1 MSVSN
6 TIKNKRKVSVSSN
19 GMSKKTHK
27 YIFVVGGVISG
38 VGKGVTTSSIAKI
51 LQARGLTVTAMK
63 VDPYVNVDAGTMNPT
78 EHGEVF
84 VLDDGDETDQDM
96 GNYERFL
103 DTTLTS
109 MNYMTTGR
117 VYQSVIQKERNL
129 EYKGKCVQVVPHIP
143 QEVIKRIK
151 KAAQKANADVT
162 VIEVGGTAGEYEN
175 ILFVE
180 AIRMLKAE
188 NSNNVFIAMVSYLP
202 TPSKVGEMKTK
213 PTQHAVRALNSAGI
227 QPDIIVARSSVSIDK
242 RRKEKI
248 ATFCNVSPGNVIS
261 APDVESIYDIP
272 LNFEKDKIGDII
284 SEKLNLKKS
293 RSKAGL
299 NEWKKFVKRTHS
311 AKSEVSIAVIG
322 KYFDTGDFVLSDA
335 YISVIEAI
343 KHSSIH
349 LGRKPKIDWL
359 NATDF
364 ENDVSKLGELK
375 NYDGILVPGG
385 FGERGIEGKIKVIEY
400 ARKNKI
406 PYLGLC
412 YGMQLLVIEFARN
425 VAKMKDANTIEID
438 PNTKYPVIDI
448 MPDQKKKLEEKD
460 YGGSMRLGAYPAVLE
475 KDTIAMEAYGSKR
488 ISERH
493 RHRYEVNPEYVEQLK
508 KKGLVFSGT
517 SPDGTLMEIAELS
530 RENHPFFLA
539 TQFHPE
545 FQSRP
550 LSPHPIFTAFIK
562 AGIMLKKKK

>member
-1 MSVSN
+1 MK
-6 TIKNKRKVSVSSN
+6 KN
-19 GMSKKTHK
+19 HK

-38 VGKGVTTSSIAKI
+38 VGKGITTSSIAKI
-51 LQARGLTVTAMK
+51 LQARGFTVTAMK

-84 VLDDGDETDQDM
+84 VLNDGLETDQDM

-103 DTTLTS
+103 NITIPGI
-109 MNYMTTGR
+109 NYMTTGR
-117 VYQSVIQKERNL
+117 VYESVIQRERNL

-143 QEVIKRIK
+143 QEVIRRIK
-151 KAAQKANADVT
+151 EASQKSHTDVT
-162 VIEVGGTAGEYEN
+162 VVEIGGTAGEYEN

-180 AIRMLKAE
+180 AIRMLKTE
-188 NSNNVFIAMVSYLP
+188 NPDDVFIAMVSYLP

-227 QPDIIVARSSVSIDK
+227 QPDIIVARSEMPLDK
-242 RRKEKI
+242 KRKEKI
-248 ATFCNVSPGNVIS
+248 AVFCNVKPGHVIS

-272 LNFEKDKIGDII
+272 LNFEKEKVGDII
-284 SEKLNLKKS
+284 SDKLKLKKNRKKTDLS
-293 RSKAGL
+293 
-299 NEWKKFVKRTHS
+299 EWKKF
-311 AKSEVSIAVIG
+311 AKCSHTAKKEINIAVIG

-343 KHSSIH
+343 KHASYHI
-349 LGRKPKIDWL
+349 GRKPKMDWL
-359 NATDF
+359 NAVDY
-364 ENDVSKLGELK
+364 EKGSKKLKELK
-375 NYDGILVPGG
+375 KYDGILVPGG
-385 FGERGIEGKIKVIEY
+385 FGERGIEGKLNVIEFT
-400 ARKNKI
+400 RKNKI

-425 VAKMKDANTIEID
+425 VAKMTDANTIEID
-438 PNTKYPVIDI
+438 PNSKYPVIDI
-448 MPDQKKKLEEKD
+448 MPDQKTKLEEKD

-475 KDTIAMEAYGSKR
+475 KDTIAYKAYNNRR

-493 RHRYEVNPEYVEQLK
+493 RHRYEVNPKYVERLK

-517 SPDGTLMEIAELS
+517 SPDGELMEIAELP
-530 RENHPFFLA
+530 RGKHPFFLG

-545 FQSRP
+545 FKSRP
-550 LSPHPIFTAFIK
+550 LHPHPIFVEFIK
-562 AGIMLKKKK
+562 AGIKGKK